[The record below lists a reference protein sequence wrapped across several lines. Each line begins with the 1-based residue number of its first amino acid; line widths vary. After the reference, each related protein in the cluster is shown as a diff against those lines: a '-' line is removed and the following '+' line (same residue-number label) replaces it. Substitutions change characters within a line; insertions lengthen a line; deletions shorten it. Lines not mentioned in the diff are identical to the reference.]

1 MPVKDKAALRDILKA
16 ARLVLEFAR
25 NESLEGLASSQMRLS
40 AVLYQVVIMGEAAR
54 RLSADLRQGHPEVPW
69 ADIIG
74 MRSHLVH
81 GYDGVIVSEVW
92 QVIQRDLNELIP
104 KIEAILNSL

>member
-16 ARLVLEFAR
+16 ASMVLKFAR
-25 NESLEGLASSQMRLS
+25 NESLEELAANQMRLS
-40 AVLYQVVIMGEAAR
+40 AVLYQIVIMGEAAR
-54 RLSADLRQGHPEVPW
+54 RLSPELRQQHPEVPW

-81 GYDGVIVSEVW
+81 GYDGVIISEVW
-92 QVIQRDLNELIP
+92 QVIQRDLNELVP
-104 KIEAILNSL
+104 KMESILASL